1 MRTLNFKATRVFNE
15 TQKAKTRFV
24 VNEGGARSS
33 KTFSIAQVIILKML
47 ELQND
52 PACIGVV
59 RKTLPA
65 LKATAMRD
73 FFYLLEK
80 YKLYDVKNHN
90 KSDQTYH
97 IGKCFVEFFSV
108 DDEQKVRGRK
118 RDYLW
123 INEANELTYDDFFQ
137 LNIRTTKQVFLDYNP
152 SDIVSWIYDNVTS
165 QQDCTVIH
173 STYLDNPF
181 LEPSLV
187 QTIESI
193 KDQDEELWKIYGLG
207 QRVQSRKTIYTNWDT
222 IARFPEKVD
231 EIFYGLDF
239 GFNNP
244 SAILKIGIRDNEL
257 YEEELLYQTHLNNS
271 QLIEQMKQ
279 LMPLSAE
286 GYADSAEPQRIN
298 EINLAG
304 FVRIVGADKS
314 VKPKIQID
322 VVKRYKIHIV
332 QSSVNLINEKKL
344 YHWKK
349 DKDGNL
355 LDEPVKFND
364 HLMDAERYAIYTKL
378 VQEVRPS
385 LLNQDAQ
392 IENDEGEMVD
402 VTDYTQFYNAERRR
416 KW

>member
-1 MRTLNFKATRVFNE
+1 MKTLNIKATRVFDD
-15 TQKAKTRFV
+15 TYKAKTRFV
-24 VNEGGARSS
+24 VNEGGSRSS
-33 KTFSIAQVIILKML
+33 KSFSICQTFITRMI
-47 ELQND
+47 ELQNE
-52 PACIGVV
+52 PVCIGIV

-80 YKLYDVKNHN
+80 YGIYDVKNHN
-90 KSDQTYH
+90 KSEHTYH

-137 LNIRTTKQVFLDYNP
+137 LNIRTTKQIFFDYNP
-152 SDIVSWIYDNVTS
+152 SDIVSWLYDNVTN
-165 QQDCTVIH
+165 QPDCTTIH

-187 QTIESI
+187 QTIENI

-207 QRVQSRKTIYTNWDT
+207 IRVQSRKTIYTNWDT
-222 IARFPEKVD
+222 MKHFPD
-231 EIFYGLDF
+231 NCSEIFYGLDF

-244 SAILKIGIRDNEL
+244 SALIKIGIKDNEL
-257 YEEELLYQTHLNNS
+257 YEEELLYQSHLNNS
-271 QLIEQMKQ
+271 QLIEQMK
-279 LMPLSAE
+279 LMVPMTAE
-286 GYADSAEPQRIN
+286 VYADSAEPQRIN
-298 EINLAG
+298 EIELAG
-304 FVRIVGADKS
+304 YRRIKGADKA
-314 VKPKIQID
+314 VKAKIQID
-322 VVKRYKIHIV
+322 LVRRYKTHILE
-332 QSSVNLINEKKL
+332 SSTNLINEKKL

-364 HLMDAERYAIYTKL
+364 HLLDAERYAIYTKL
-378 VQEVRPS
+378 AQEVKPAM
-385 LLNQDAQ
+385 LMDGMKELNPQ
-392 IENDEGEMVD
+392 GELVE
-402 VTDYTQFYNAERRR
+402 VEDYAKYYNAERRR
-416 KW
+416 RW